1 MNYCNNEEEHI
12 KKFSAELKKIK
23 KSQPV
28 GVRLPEIAVFA
39 MITHIQLASRHPNAT
54 SEFTEI
60 AISAAVQLQEI
71 FKNYPVTYE
80 ILKMGWNPEYDRP
93 IKHEQ

>member
-1 MNYCNNEEEHI
+1 MNYCNNEEE
-12 KKFSAELKKIK
+12 ELKKIK

-71 FKNYPVTYE
+71 FKNYPVTYK
-80 ILKMGWNPEYDRP
+80 ILEMGWNREHDRP
-93 IKHEQ
+93 IRHEQ

>member
-1 MNYCNNEEEHI
+1 MNYCNSEEEEI
-12 KKFSAELKKIK
+12 KKFSAELKEIK

-28 GVRLPEIAVFA
+28 GVKLPEIAIFA
-39 MITHIQLASRHPNAT
+39 MITQIQLASRHPNAT

-71 FKNYPVTYE
+71 FKKYPVSYQ
-80 ILKMGWNPEYDRP
+80 ILEMGWNREHDRP
-93 IKHEQ
+93 IKHER

>member
-1 MNYCNNEEEHI
+1 MNYCNSEEEDI
-12 KKFSAELKKIK
+12 KAFTAELKKIK
-23 KSQPV
+23 ESQPASV
-28 GVRLPEIAVFA
+28 KLPEIAVFA

-60 AISAAVQLQEI
+60 AISTAMQLQEI
-71 FKNYPVTYE
+71 FKKYPKTYE
-80 ILKMGWNPEYDRP
+80 ILEMGWNPECDRP

>member
-1 MNYCNNEEEHI
+1 MNYCNSKEEDI
-12 KKFSAELKKIK
+12 KAFAAELKKIK
-23 KSQPV
+23 ESQSV

-60 AISAAVQLQEI
+60 AICTAVQLQEI
-71 FKNYPVTYE
+71 FKNYPVTYK
-80 ILKMGWNPEYDRP
+80 ILEMGWNPEYDRP
-93 IKHEQ
+93 INHEQ

>member
-1 MNYCNNEEEHI
+1 MNYCNNEEEEL

-23 KSQPV
+23 NSQPV

-39 MITHIQLASRHPNAT
+39 IITHIQLASRHPNAT

-71 FKNYPVTYE
+71 FKNYPVTYK
-80 ILKMGWNPEYDRP
+80 ILEMGWNREHDRP
-93 IKHEQ
+93 IRHEQ

>member
-1 MNYCNNEEEHI
+1 MNYCNNEEEEL

-71 FKNYPVTYE
+71 FKNYPVTYK
-80 ILKMGWNPEYDRP
+80 ILEMGWNREHDRP
-93 IKHEQ
+93 IRHER

>member
-1 MNYCNNEEEHI
+1 MNSEEEDI
-12 KKFSAELKKIK
+12 KAFTNELKQIK
-23 KSQPV
+23 TSQPV

-60 AISAAVQLQEI
+60 AICAALQLQKI
-71 FKNYPVTYE
+71 FKNYPVTYK
-80 ILKMGWNPEYDRP
+80 ILEMGWNREHDRP
-93 IKHEQ
+93 IRHEQ

>member
-1 MNYCNNEEEHI
+1 MNYCNKEEEEL
-12 KKFSAELKKIK
+12 KKFRAELKEMK

-39 MITHIQLASRHPNAT
+39 MITHIQLASKHPNAT

-71 FKNYPVTYE
+71 FKNYPVTYK
-80 ILKMGWNPEYDRP
+80 ILEMGGNPEHDRP

>member
-1 MNYCNNEEEHI
+1 MNYCNKEEEDL
-12 KKFSAELKKIK
+12 KKFSAELKEMK

-71 FKNYPVTYE
+71 FKNYPVTYK
-80 ILKMGWNPEYDRP
+80 ILEMGWNREHDRP
-93 IKHEQ
+93 IRHEQ